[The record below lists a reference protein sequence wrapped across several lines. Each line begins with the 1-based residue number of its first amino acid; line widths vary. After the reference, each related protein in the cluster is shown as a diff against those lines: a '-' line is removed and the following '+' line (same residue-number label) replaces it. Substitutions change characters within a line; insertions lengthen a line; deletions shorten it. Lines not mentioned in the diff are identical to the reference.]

1 MRALLGSA
9 RRRCRCAVWHSFPV
23 TIWRD
28 FPGASTNPRV
38 EPAAVTVGNFD
49 GVHRGHQHVIRRT
62 RELAR
67 GLPVI
72 AVTFEPHPLA
82 VVAPERAPKRLATT
96 ERRVELLIAAG
107 ADEVRILDFTRAMA
121 AWTPQEF
128 VDRVMR
134 EELRASIVAVGE
146 NFRFGHRA
154 SGDTSFLR
162 RVGEQAGFTVDALDL
177 DGGTEPY
184 SSTLV
189 RAHVAAG
196 RMREAAE
203 VLGRLHEI
211 DGVVRKGDQ
220 RGRDLGFPTANVPV
234 DESYAVP
241 PDGVYAGWL
250 VRADGERL
258 PAAISVGT
266 NPTFNGVERRVE
278 SYVLDR
284 TDLDLYGEAVRV
296 EFAELLRGMVK
307 YEGIDALIVQMDL
320 DVVRTREVLGLPG
333 QPAERSTA

>member
-1 MRALLGSA
+1 
-9 RRRCRCAVWHSFPV
+9 VWHSFPV

-28 FPGASTNPRV
+28 FPGASTMSRD

-82 VVAPERAPKRLATT
+82 VVAPGRAPTRLATT

-107 ADEVRILDFTRAMA
+107 ADEVRILDFTRDMA
-121 AWTPQEF
+121 AWSPQEF
-128 VDRVMR
+128 VDRVLR
-134 EELRASIVAVGE
+134 QELRAAVVAVGE
-146 NFRFGHRA
+146 NFRFGNRA
-154 SGDTSFLR
+154 QGDTAFLR
-162 RVGEQAGFTVDALDL
+162 EVGEREGFAVDALDL
-177 DGGTEPY
+177 DGGAVPY

-203 VLGRLHEI
+203 VLGRLHEVY
-211 DGVVRKGDQ
+211 GVVRKGDQ
-220 RGRDLGFPTANVPV
+220 RGRELGFPTANVPV
-234 DESYAVP
+234 DEAYAVP

-250 VRADGERL
+250 VRAGGERL

-266 NPTFNGVERRVE
+266 NPTFDGVERRVE

-284 TDLDLYGEAVRV
+284 TDLDLYGESVRV

-307 YEGIDALIVQMDL
+307 YEGIEALVAQMDL
-320 DVVRTREVLGLPG
+320 DVVRTREILALP
-333 QPAERSTA
+333 

>member
-1 MRALLGSA
+1 MREFLGSA
-9 RRRCRCAVWHSFPV
+9 TRRDGPAVWHSFPV

-28 FPGASTNPRV
+28 FPGASTTARTS
-38 EPAAVTVGNFD
+38 PAAVTVGNFD
-49 GVHRGHQHVIRRT
+49 GVHRGHQHVIERT
-62 RELAR
+62 RELSR

-82 VVAPERAPKRLATT
+82 VVAPDRAPKRLATT
-96 ERRVELLIAAG
+96 ERRVELLLAAG
-107 ADEVRILDFTRAMA
+107 ADEIRILDFTRDMA

-128 VDRVMR
+128 VDRVLR
-134 EELRASIVAVGE
+134 DELQAALVAVGE
-146 NFRFGHRA
+146 NFRFGQRA
-154 SGDTSFLR
+154 AGDTTFLR
-162 RVGEQAGFTVDALDL
+162 AAGEGAGFTVDALDL

-203 VLGRLHEI
+203 VLGRPHEVS
-211 DGVVRKGDQ
+211 GVVRKGDQ
-220 RGRDLGFPTANVPV
+220 RGRDLGYPTANVPV
-234 DESYAVP
+234 DEAYAVP

-266 NPTFNGVERRVE
+266 NPTFAGVERRVE

-284 TDLDLYGEAVRV
+284 TDLDLYGEAIRV
-296 EFAELLRGMVK
+296 EFVDLLRGMETFEDV
-307 YEGIDALIVQMDL
+307 DALVVQMDA
-320 DVVRTREVLGLPG
+320 DVVDTRTALGL
-333 QPAERSTA
+333 

>member
-1 MRALLGSA
+1 MRVFLGST
-9 RRRCRCAVWHSFPV
+9 RRRTADRVWHSFPV

-28 FPGASTNPRV
+28 FPGASTTARTD
-38 EPAAVTVGNFD
+38 PAAVTVGNFD
-49 GVHRGHQHVIRRT
+49 GVHRGHQRVIERT
-62 RELAR
+62 RELSR

-82 VVAPERAPKRLATT
+82 VVSPDRAPKRLATT
-96 ERRVELLIAAG
+96 ERRVELLLAAG
-107 ADEVRILDFTRAMA
+107 ADEIRILDFTRDMA

-128 VDRVMR
+128 VDRV
-134 EELRASIVAVGE
+134 LRDDLKAALVAVGE

-162 RVGEQAGFTVDALDL
+162 QAGERAGFTVDALDL
-177 DGGTEPY
+177 DGGVEPY

-203 VLGRLHEI
+203 VLGRPHEI
-211 DGVVRKGDQ
+211 TGVVRKGDQ
-220 RGRDLGFPTANVPV
+220 RGRELGFPTANVPV
-234 DESYAVP
+234 DETYAVP
-241 PDGVYAGWL
+241 PDGVYAGRV

-284 TDLDLYGEAVRV
+284 TDLDLYGEAIRV
-296 EFAELLRGMVK
+296 EFVDRIRGMVA
-307 YEGIDALIVQMDL
+307 YDGIDPLIAQMHD
-320 DVVRTREVLGLPG
+320 DVARTREMLG
-333 QPAERSTA
+333 S